1 MYFCFMALLK
11 QIFNFYIDSSIHVAL
26 AVFAL
31 SWVTLLEF
39 GIPYDRA
46 VLYFIFFAS
55 ITGYNFVKYFGLAR
69 FHHRSLTNWL
79 KLIQVF
85 SLMCFIGMCY
95 FALKL
100 ELISLVV
107 ILGFGVV
114 TFLYAIPFL
123 PNKILYDKHKNLRN
137 VSGLKV
143 YIIALVW
150 AGVTVV
156 LPLLNN
162 HVPLDTNVVVSGFQR
177 FVFVT
182 VLMFPFEIRDLN
194 YDSLKLATIPQQIGI
209 KNTKMVGVLLLMLF
223 FLLEFL
229 KPQLN
234 VEHTVSLLITMFVT
248 LMFLIFANRNQ
259 GRYYSSFWVEGIPL
273 VWLLLLLVF

>member
-55 ITGYNFVKYFGLAR
+55 ITRYNFVKYFGLER

-162 HVPLDTNVVVSGFQR
+162 HVPLDTNVVVTGFQR

-234 VEHTVSLLITMFVT
+234 VEHTVSMLITMFVT

>member
-1 MYFCFMALLK
+1 MALLK

>member
-1 MYFCFMALLK
+1 MALLK

-46 VLYFIFFAS
+46 ELYFIFFAS

-150 AGVTVV
+150 AGVTLV

-162 HVPLDTNVVVSGFQR
+162 HVPLDTNVVVTGFQR

-234 VEHTVSLLITMFVT
+234 VEHTVSMLITMFVT

>member
-1 MYFCFMALLK
+1 VYFCFMALLK

-234 VEHTVSLLITMFVT
+234 VEHTVSMLITMFVT

>member
-1 MYFCFMALLK
+1 MALLK

-156 LPLLNN
+156 LPILNN
-162 HVPLDTNVVVSGFQR
+162 HVPLDTNVVVTGFQR

>member
-156 LPLLNN
+156 LPILNN
-162 HVPLDTNVVVSGFQR
+162 HVPLDTNVVVTGFQR

-229 KPQLN
+229 KPQLS
-234 VEHTVSLLITMFVT
+234 VEHTVSMLITMFVT

>member
-1 MYFCFMALLK
+1 MALLK

-156 LPLLNN
+156 LPILNN
-162 HVPLDTNVVVSGFQR
+162 HVPLDTNVVVTGFQR

-234 VEHTVSLLITMFVT
+234 VEHTVSMLITMFVT

-273 VWLLLLLVF
+273 VWLLLLLIF

>member
-1 MYFCFMALLK
+1 MALLK

-156 LPLLNN
+156 LPILNN
-162 HVPLDTNVVVSGFQR
+162 HVPLDTNVVVTGFQR

-234 VEHTVSLLITMFVT
+234 VEHTVGMLITMFVT

>member
-107 ILGFGVV
+107 LLGFGVV

-156 LPLLNN
+156 LPILNN
-162 HVPLDTNVVVSGFQR
+162 HVPLDTNVVVTGFQR

>member
-1 MYFCFMALLK
+1 MALLK

-107 ILGFGVV
+107 LLGFGVV

-156 LPLLNN
+156 LPILNN
-162 HVPLDTNVVVSGFQR
+162 HVPLDTNVVVTGFQR

>member
-11 QIFNFYIDSSIHVAL
+11 QIFNFYIDSSIHVAF

>member
-11 QIFNFYIDSSIHVAL
+11 QIFNFYIDSSIHVAF

-162 HVPLDTNVVVSGFQR
+162 HVPLDTNVVVTGFQR

>member
-1 MYFCFMALLK
+1 MALLK

-39 GIPYDRA
+39 GIPYDEA

>member
-156 LPLLNN
+156 LTLLNN
-162 HVPLDTNVVVSGFQR
+162 HVPLDTNVVVTGFQR

-234 VEHTVSLLITMFVT
+234 VEHTVSMLITMFVT

>member
-156 LPLLNN
+156 LPILNN
-162 HVPLDTNVVVSGFQR
+162 HVPLDTNVVVTGFQR

-209 KNTKMVGVLLLMLF
+209 KNTKIVGVLLLMLF

-234 VEHTVSLLITMFVT
+234 VEHTVSMLITMFVT

>member
-39 GIPYDRA
+39 GIPYDGA

-100 ELISLVV
+100 ELISLVA

-156 LPLLNN
+156 LPILNN
-162 HVPLDTNVVVSGFQR
+162 HVPLDTNVVVTGFQR

-209 KNTKMVGVLLLMLF
+209 KNTKIVGVLLLMLF

-229 KPQLN
+229 KPQLS
-234 VEHTVSLLITMFVT
+234 VEHTVSMLITMFVT

>member
-1 MYFCFMALLK
+1 MALLK

-209 KNTKMVGVLLLMLF
+209 KNTKMVGVLLLKLF

>member
-1 MYFCFMALLK
+1 MALLK

-39 GIPYDRA
+39 GIPYDEA

-107 ILGFGVV
+107 LLGFGVV

-156 LPLLNN
+156 LPILNN
-162 HVPLDTNVVVSGFQR
+162 HVPLDTNVVVTGFQR

-234 VEHTVSLLITMFVT
+234 VEHTVSMLITMFVT

>member
-1 MYFCFMALLK
+1 M
-11 QIFNFYIDSSIHVAL
+11 
-26 AVFAL
+26 
-31 SWVTLLEF
+31 
-39 GIPYDRA
+39 
-46 VLYFIFFAS
+46 
-55 ITGYNFVKYFGLAR
+55 
-69 FHHRSLTNWL
+69 
-79 KLIQVF
+79 
-85 SLMCFIGMCY
+85 
-95 FALKL
+95 
-100 ELISLVV
+100 
-107 ILGFGVV
+107 
-114 TFLYAIPFL
+114 
-123 PNKILYDKHKNLRN
+123 YDKHKNLRN

-162 HVPLDTNVVVSGFQR
+162 HVPLDTNVVVTGFQR

-234 VEHTVSLLITMFVT
+234 VEHTVGMLITMFVT

>member
-1 MYFCFMALLK
+1 MALLK

-107 ILGFGVV
+107 LLGFGVV

-156 LPLLNN
+156 LPILNN
-162 HVPLDTNVVVSGFQR
+162 HVPLDTNVVVTGFQR

-234 VEHTVSLLITMFVT
+234 VEHTVSMLITMFVT

>member
-156 LPLLNN
+156 LPILNN
-162 HVPLDTNVVVSGFQR
+162 HVPLDTNVVVTGFQR

-234 VEHTVSLLITMFVT
+234 VEHTVSMLITMFVT
-248 LMFLIFANRNQ
+248 LLFLIFANRNQ

>member
-107 ILGFGVV
+107 LLGFGVV

-156 LPLLNN
+156 LPILNN
-162 HVPLDTNVVVSGFQR
+162 HVPLDTNVVVTGFQR

-234 VEHTVSLLITMFVT
+234 VEHTVSMLITMFVT

>member
-1 MYFCFMALLK
+1 MALLK

-156 LPLLNN
+156 LPILNN
-162 HVPLDTNVVVSGFQR
+162 HVPLDTNVVVTGFQR

-234 VEHTVSLLITMFVT
+234 VEHTVSMLITMFVT

>member
-46 VLYFIFFAS
+46 VLYFIFFSS

-85 SLMCFIGMCY
+85 SLMCFIAMCY

-234 VEHTVSLLITMFVT
+234 VEHTVSMLITMFVT

>member
-85 SLMCFIGMCY
+85 SLMCFIAMCY

-156 LPLLNN
+156 LPILNN
-162 HVPLDTNVVVSGFQR
+162 HVPLDTNVVVTGFQR

-234 VEHTVSLLITMFVT
+234 VEHTVSMLITMFVT

>member
-46 VLYFIFFAS
+46 VLYFIFFSS

-85 SLMCFIGMCY
+85 SLMCFIAMCY

-162 HVPLDTNVVVSGFQR
+162 HVPLDTNVVVTGFQR

>member
-1 MYFCFMALLK
+1 
-11 QIFNFYIDSSIHVAL
+11 
-26 AVFAL
+26 
-31 SWVTLLEF
+31 
-39 GIPYDRA
+39 
-46 VLYFIFFAS
+46 
-55 ITGYNFVKYFGLAR
+55 
-69 FHHRSLTNWL
+69 
-79 KLIQVF
+79 
-85 SLMCFIGMCY
+85 
-95 FALKL
+95 
-100 ELISLVV
+100 
-107 ILGFGVV
+107 
-114 TFLYAIPFL
+114 
-123 PNKILYDKHKNLRN
+123 
-137 VSGLKV
+137 
-143 YIIALVW
+143 
-150 AGVTVV
+150 
-156 LPLLNN
+156 
-162 HVPLDTNVVVSGFQR
+162 VPLDTNVVVTGFQR

>member
-1 MYFCFMALLK
+1 MALLK
-11 QIFNFYIDSSIHVAL
+11 QIFNFYIDSSIHVAF

-162 HVPLDTNVVVSGFQR
+162 HVPLDTNVVVTGFQR

-234 VEHTVSLLITMFVT
+234 VEHTVGMLITMFVT

>member
-1 MYFCFMALLK
+1 MALLK

-156 LPLLNN
+156 LTLLNN
-162 HVPLDTNVVVSGFQR
+162 HVPLDTNVVVTGFQR

-234 VEHTVSLLITMFVT
+234 VEHTVSMLITMFVT

>member
-156 LPLLNN
+156 LPILNN
-162 HVPLDTNVVVSGFQR
+162 HVPLDTNVVVTGFQR

-234 VEHTVSLLITMFVT
+234 VEHTVGMLITMFVT

>member
-1 MYFCFMALLK
+1 MALLK

-26 AVFAL
+26 AVLAL
-31 SWVTLLEF
+31 SWVTRLEF

-46 VLYFIFFAS
+46 VLSFMCFAPL
-55 ITGYNFVKYFGLAR
+55 TGESFVQYCGLSR
-69 FHHRSLTNWL
+69 LHSRSLTNWL
-79 KLIQVF
+79 KVIQVF

-162 HVPLDTNVVVSGFQR
+162 HVPLYADVVVASFQR
-177 FVFVT
+177 FVFV
-182 VLMFPFEIRDLN
+182 
-194 YDSLKLATIPQQIGI
+194 A
-209 KNTKMVGVLLLMLF
+209 
-223 FLLEFL
+223 
-229 KPQLN
+229 
-234 VEHTVSLLITMFVT
+234 
-248 LMFLIFANRNQ
+248 
-259 GRYYSSFWVEGIPL
+259 
-273 VWLLLLLVF
+273 